1 MYVADA
7 PRELT
12 DQEPVD
18 AERLDEHL
26 IHDHGRPPHEIT
38 GLPLRA
44 VHELEHF
51 DDTMGLL
58 DLHHRH
64 TP

>member
-1 MYVADA
+1 M
-7 PRELT
+7 
-12 DQEPVD
+12 
-18 AERLDEHL
+18 RLSTTRHSSASVFS
-26 IHDHGRPPHEIT
+26 HDHGRPPHEIT

>member
-1 MYVADA
+1 MYAADS
-7 PRELT
+7 PLELT
-12 DQEPVD
+12 NEMPVD
-18 AERLDEHL
+18 AEQLDEHL

-51 DDTMGLL
+51 DDAMGLL
-58 DLHHRH
+58 DLRHRH
-64 TP
+64 PT